1 MNTSTTLR
9 LAALVAAAGLT
20 LTACAA
26 TPAPTPPAA
35 SQGVAEASTVVTITD
50 AWFKAA
56 DEGMSGAFGTFNNAG
71 ADDVTIVSG

>member
-50 AWFKAA
+50 A
-56 DEGMSGAFGTFNNAG
+56 
-71 ADDVTIVSG
+71 